1 MTSIRTIIVL
11 AGVLSLAACS
21 TTKVSQQQV
30 LDDTG
35 KLGAMLQTVAV
46 STSAF
51 QQQRDKVAVASQ
63 QQRNNLLE
71 LALLQESDVARST
84 LGWKV
89 AGQTERLRI
98 LETLR
103 TDIGALAASDEE
115 QRAQARQRAAAL
127 AKTRSA
133 VSIGTANIG
142 EAARKLAGLGEE
154 SSNADQLKFLIGIVK
169 EVRKDIQADN
179 EAAAKEQADS
189 ATEQQGGK
197 P

>member
-21 TTKVSQQQV
+21 TTKVGQQQV

-71 LALLQESDVARST
+71 LALLQEGDVARST

-98 LETLR
+98 LEALR

-133 VSIGTANIG
+133 VSIGTGNIG

-154 SSNADQLKFLIGIVK
+154 TSNADQLKFLIGIVK

-189 ATEQQGGK
+189 ATAQQGGK